1 MKVAIFI
8 KNNELTA
15 LHEEKIRV
23 VIFNMENDKVVG
35 VENITL
41 EEQYKDS
48 IVNWLSNKSINQ
60 VYLSEIDEQ
69 THQKISLKGIRVKT
83 DETLKNDKLY
93 NSLALSSLSSNKTK
107 EYYCAIYI
115 CRYLFSLSG
124 LS

>member
-83 DETLKNDKLY
+83 YETLKNDKLY
-93 NSLALSSLSSNKTK
+93 NSLALSSLSTNKTK
-107 EYYCAIYI
+107 VRQKSINVA
-115 CRYLFSLSG
+115 
-124 LS
+124 